1 MSRRTLFR
9 LQGVTWQ
16 LTGGV
21 VKNIIPAIASTNAI
35 IAAACALEALK
46 LLTVC
51 SSGIENYMMCASRG
65 QSTVTIQ
72 SDEGQHCMFQPSAH
86 LYLCL
91 CGTLGHA

>member
-1 MSRRTLFR
+1 MCCM
-9 LQGVTWQ
+9 QGVTWQ

-51 SSGIENYMMCASRG
+51 SSGIENYMMCVSSSKRLQQCSLDSCRLFESESSAC
-65 QSTVTIQ
+65 TETI
-72 SDEGQHCMFQPSAH
+72 S
-86 LYLCL
+86 
-91 CGTLGHA
+91 